1 MIKKKILLVL
11 CTRPKAIKIGPLYN
25 ALKEKK
31 DLFDVKVCLTSQHR
45 EMLDQVLNT
54 FDIKPDI
61 DLNLMKKNQ
70 NLFDLTSS
78 ILSKMKKIFNEIEID
93 AVIVHGDTTTTLATS
108 LAAFYS
114 SVDIGHVEAG
124 LRTNNLRSPF
134 PEEFN
139 RQVVSKI
146 ARWHFSPTQSSKK
159 NLLKEGVNKNDIF
172 VTGNTVIDS
181 LFWTISKIER
191 NKKFYERTINKIN
204 KELSFDWFKK
214 KFILVTAHRRE
225 NFGNGI
231 LNICNSI
238 KELAKNYQD
247 INFVY
252 PVHPNPNV
260 INPVKNILSNIENV
274 HLIKP
279 LDYESFTYLMKY
291 SYIILTDSGGI
302 QEEAPSLGKPVLLM
316 RDTTERPE
324 AVIAGTVKLVG
335 SHKNKIKNSVE
346 FLLKNEKAYSKMS
359 KAINP
364 YGNGSAC
371 EKIIKAFS
379 SWN

>member
-1 MIKKKILLVL
+1 MK
-11 CTRPKAIKIGPLYN
+11 
-25 ALKEKK
+25 LK
-31 DLFDVKVCLTSQHR
+31 
-45 EMLDQVLNT
+45 
-54 FDIKPDI
+54 
-61 DLNLMKKNQ
+61 
-70 NLFDLTSS
+70 
-78 ILSKMKKIFNEIEID
+78 KKIFNEIEID

-302 QEEAPSLGKPVLLM
+302 QAEAPSLGKPVLLM
-316 RDTTERPE
+316 RDTTERTQ

-359 KAINP
+359 KAIKP